1 MSLNSKSINSFTIN
15 NSVGSVVLYSFA
27 KIVVSTTS
35 NIEVNANLNSS
46 LSSINVGVISSNL
59 DVSSSLLG
67 SLSSI
72 VVDSRGVL
80 KVDVNLSGTSNIMSS
95 TYGNL
100 DVIALLQGIQSNIQ
114 LDNITSILYIECS
127 LNATLSNIDVTS
139 IGKRVFGFSTRPAED
154 ILRYDLNPYTFT
166 LNTVPYRF
174 G

>member
-27 KIVVSTTS
+27 KIVVSTIG

-72 VVDSRGVL
+72 VVDTRGVL

-95 TYGNL
+95 TYSNL
-100 DVIALLQGIQSNIQ
+100 DVTALLQGLQSNIQ
-114 LDNITSILYIECS
+114 VDTSATGVGVQCS
-127 LNATLSNIDVTS
+127 FNATLSSMILTS
-139 IGKRVFGFSTRPAED
+139 VGKSVFGFSTGPAG
-154 ILRYDLNPYTFT
+154 NPYTFT
-166 LNTVPYRF
+166 LNTTPYRF
-174 G
+174 IVNECMI

>member
-15 NSVGSVVLYSFA
+15 NSVGSIVLYSFA

-46 LSSINVGVISSNL
+46 LSSINIGVISSNL

-72 VVDSRGVL
+72 EVDTRGVFKTL
-80 KVDVNLSGTSNIMSS
+80 VEFTGISNINVS
-95 TYGNL
+95 TYSNL
-100 DVIALLQGIQSNIQ
+100 DVIALFRGVQSNIQ
-114 LDNITSILYIECS
+114 LDTITSILYIQCS
-127 LNATLSNIDVTS
+127 FNATLSSMNVTS
-139 IGKRVFGFSTRPAED
+139 IGKRVFVFSTEPAED